1 MCLHVPH
8 FKNFGSLSREVPM
21 ILVIKVI
28 ERFEPFFGSNPF
40 LYCFLWPIPT
50 PREATN
56 GHLVV
61 QTDQGLEVLQD
72 PSRADLREFVI
83 KINFM
88 SAQFGGEDG
97 DWYPFFTNAPAWQLR
112 NRLVHASKIKG
123 TSCFGRWEKSACRK

>member
-1 MCLHVPH
+1 
-8 FKNFGSLSREVPM
+8 M

-61 QTDQGLEVLQD
+61 QTDQVLEVLQD
-72 PSRADLREFVI
+72 PSLPDLRESNI
-83 KINFM
+83 LTEYLTHKRQ
-88 SAQFGGEDG
+88 S
-97 DWYPFFTNAPAWQLR
+97 
-112 NRLVHASKIKG
+112 
-123 TSCFGRWEKSACRK
+123 